1 VGIIKQQSIIN
12 SIIIYIG
19 IGLGFVTTIYLY
31 PNILEPEEYGLTRLL
46 LSISFVFTQFAHL
59 GMKNIAIKFFP
70 YFENPDKK
78 HNGFLFLTLIVP
90 MIGFI
95 IFLGFTFLFDDFI
108 AGYYQSSSALFSDYY
123 WYLIPLVFGILYFEV
138 LNSYVRARLHS
149 VPGSIISEIILRL
162 LSIILLLLFFW
173 EVIDFRLFMIGF
185 TASYI
190 AQPVLL
196 VVFLIIKNEFFLK
209 PDFSYLKSTLIKRM
223 SNYGLF
229 VVLGGVTTLVVNN
242 IDIIM
247 LGSLSGLTDTGIY
260 AIAFYIGSVISVPQ
274 RSIGKIAP
282 SLIAKHLKEKNLAEV
297 KRIYK
302 SSSINQLVPGFLL
315 FIGVVANIENL
326 NEILPEAYS
335 GAAWVII
342 IIGFSKLL
350 DMAAGVNGNII
361 LNSEYYRFDLVSM
374 IFLVFF
380 SVTLNYWLIPI
391 YGITGAAI
399 ATASSL
405 FLYNLIKGIYVW
417 IKFRMQP
424 LSPKI
429 LIVLVLSVVILWCSL
444 QIDRI
449 GNLYLDIAIRSISIL
464 ILYSTGIL
472 AFNVSEEVN
481 KIWADIKKKIL

>member
-1 VGIIKQQSIIN
+1 MGIIKQQSIIN